1 MFSELRVAIAW
12 NKEKF
17 SAYLC
22 EKKKMQK
29 FCLFHLLGS
38 SAAKRRDCDL
48 GIEPSSCL
56 GRIIK
61 QLFIADC
68 QG

>member
-1 MFSELRVAIAW
+1 
-12 NKEKF
+12 
-17 SAYLC
+17 
-22 EKKKMQK
+22 MQK